1 MQAVIIALIGALTGS
16 GVSAIVV
23 ACLQRKW
30 SDLFLQWWQWGQ
42 LGLIVTLQNA
52 VKDCENTIN
61 YILKKKKVYIP

>member
-30 SDLFLQWWQWGQ
+30 SDLFL
-42 LGLIVTLQNA
+42 
-52 VKDCENTIN
+52 
-61 YILKKKKVYIP
+61 